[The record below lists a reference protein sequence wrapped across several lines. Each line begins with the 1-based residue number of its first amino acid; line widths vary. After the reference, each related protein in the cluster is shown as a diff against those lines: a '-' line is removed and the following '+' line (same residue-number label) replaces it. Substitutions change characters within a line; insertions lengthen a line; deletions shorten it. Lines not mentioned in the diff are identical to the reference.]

1 MRKNYWL
8 LTLLLLALGYGLPG
22 RARAQG
28 PALAPPLLRS
38 LSLTFDT
45 VRYSLGEQM
54 LTVAGEPR
62 LYFYYHNDDQVAEL
76 RLMPLRAGGRP
87 PRLLPS
93 PDFVLQDSLMAGPG
107 GEYRGM
113 LHFRNLTGAPF
124 VRLAFAPATDSAGQP
139 ARAQQIVS
147 LLPLTHTTLD
157 ARLASPELF
166 IGEDKVLEVSTNN
179 VANVRVTNEWTKNQ
193 DIDYKL
199 TREKNGL
206 FLHLVPNTL
215 GAHAVVV
222 RALAERPRLDGA
234 GRLTYQLPPLRLDFM
249 VRASRLRFLTA
260 ERKDVTYDEAGRSQ
274 GTEFVLDDG
283 HNFDLRRTYRVEAQQ
298 EPGGALV
305 AELFTRS
312 YLSNDRVLCQLRV
325 YNTHRQADGY
335 LYIKDGD
342 VAKYITNF
350 DITPRPRIGTIS
362 VLHRGGDWGGNT
374 TVSPGETVDVRLEGE
389 SLLKGRYHFDGANII
404 PSDSS
409 TRSEKVVIYRVQVP
423 LSSVRK
429 RIVVF
434 DGSNPTDF
442 GLSVKEAQRPHPLNF
457 VQVNYGDGPHPATQL
472 NGPILYDK
480 TISDVVFSFNANAID
495 EGGNLFGRQ
504 YLTMDVRTVD
514 DKGNLIDQRTVD
526 QLVVCPGES
535 SPRYAY
541 YQGND
546 CQVGNFSL
554 NSILGRKTYD
564 LDAWYRIIITVRD
577 DARQYSTKGYSQ
589 QIELVLRRHV
599 NFDISVS
606 FPAGLLTKYRNQ
618 PSYTSFGG
626 ISLATLAQLSFYAPD
641 RINKLRPYR
650 IGAGFVALNAFNLS
664 NNSDVQRALGIVV
677 IGSVTPVRTGARLS
691 FPLYL
696 GGGLLLGQQNQQAQ
710 PGSSDQQG
718 KVLPFLLFGPGI
730 GVTL

>member
-1 MRKNYWL
+1 MGALRRTFAASACAMLKKYWL
-8 LTLLLLALGYGLPG
+8 FIALLLAAGG
-22 RARAQG
+22 ARAQG
-28 PALAPPLLRS
+28 SAPGTPLLRS

-45 VRYSLGEQM
+45 LRYSLGEQM

-76 RLMPLRAGGRP
+76 RLVPAQPGRRP

-93 PDFVLQDSLMAGPG
+93 PDFVLQDSLIAGPG

-124 VRLAFAPATDSAGQP
+124 VRLAFAPAADSAGQL
-139 ARAQQIVS
+139 ARAQQVVS
-147 LLPLTHTTLD
+147 LLPLTRTTLD

-166 IGEDKVLEVSTNN
+166 IGEEKVLEVSTNN
-179 VANVRVTNEWTKNQ
+179 IANVRVANEWTKNQ

-215 GAHAVVV
+215 GAHAILV
-222 RALAERPRLDGA
+222 RAQSERPHLDGA
-234 GRLTYQLPPLRLDFM
+234 GRLTYQLPPLRLEFL
-249 VRASRLRFLTA
+249 VKASRLRFLTA
-260 ERKDVTYDEAGRSQ
+260 ERKDVTYDDGGRSQ

-283 HNFDLRRTYRVEAQQ
+283 HNFDLRRTYRIEAQQ
-298 EPGGALV
+298 EPGGALI

-350 DITPRPRIGTIS
+350 DITPRPRIATIS

-374 TVSPGETVDVRLEGE
+374 TINPGETVDVRLEGE

-409 TRSEKVVIYRVQVP
+409 TRSEKVLIYRVQVP

-429 RIVVF
+429 RIAIF

-457 VQVNYGDGPHPATQL
+457 VQVNYGDGPHPITQL
-472 NGPILYDK
+472 NGPVLYDK
-480 TISDVVFSFNANAID
+480 TIPDMVFSFNANAID
-495 EGGNLFGRQ
+495 ESGNLYGRQ

-526 QLVVCPGES
+526 QFVVCPGEA

-554 NSILGRKTYD
+554 NSLLGRKTYD
-564 LDAWYRIIITVRD
+564 LDAWYRIIITVRS

-589 QIELVLRRHV
+589 QIELVLRRHI

-606 FPAGLLTKYRNQ
+606 FPAGLLLKSTQESGYG
-618 PSYTSFGG
+618 SFSG

-641 RINKLRPYR
+641 RINRLRPYKV
-650 IGAGFVALNAFNLS
+650 GAGFVALNAFNLS
-664 NNSDVQRALGIVV
+664 PDATGRDLGVVV
-677 IGSVTPVRTGARLS
+677 IGSVTPVRPNAKLT

-696 GGGLLLGQQNQQAQ
+696 GGGYRLSKG
-710 PGSSDQQG
+710 DWF
-718 KVLPFLLFGPGI
+718 FLLGPGI
-730 GVTL
+730 GVSF

>member
-1 MRKNYWL
+1 MLRKYWLIL
-8 LTLLLLALGYGLPG
+8 LTLLLAAGG
-22 RARAQG
+22 ARAQG
-28 PALAPPLLRS
+28 AAPNTPLLRS

-45 VRYSLGEQM
+45 VRYTLGEQM

-76 RLMPLRAGGRP
+76 RLVPLRPGRP

-93 PDFVLQDSLMAGPG
+93 PEFVVQDSLVAGPG

-124 VRLAFAPATDSAGQP
+124 VRLAFAPAADSAGQP
-139 ARAQQIVS
+139 ARAQQLVS
-147 LLPLTHTTLD
+147 LLPLTRTTLD
-157 ARLASPELF
+157 LRLTSPELF
-166 IGEDKVLEVSTNN
+166 IGEEKVLEISTNN
-179 VANVRVTNEWTKNQ
+179 LANVRVSNEWTKNQ

-215 GAHAVVV
+215 GPHTVTV
-222 RALAERPRLDGA
+222 RAQSERPRLDGA
-234 GRLTYQLPPLRLDFM
+234 GRLTYQLPPLSLAFN

-283 HNFDLRRTYRVEAQQ
+283 HNFELRHTYRIEAQQ

-350 DITPRPRIGTIS
+350 DITPRPTITTLS
-362 VLHRGGDWGGNT
+362 VLHRGGDWGSNT
-374 TVSPGETVDVRLEGE
+374 TINPGETVDVRLEGE

-409 TRSEKVVIYRVQVP
+409 TRSEKVVIFRVQVP

-434 DGSNPTDF
+434 DASTPTTF
-442 GLSVKEAQRPHPLNF
+442 GLTVKEAQRPHPLSF
-457 VQVNYGDGPHPATQL
+457 VQVNYGNGARPITQL
-472 NGPILYDK
+472 NGPVLYDK
-480 TISDVVFSFNANAID
+480 TIPDVVFSFNANAID
-495 EGGNLFGRQ
+495 ESGILYGRQ

-514 DKGNLIDQRTVD
+514 EKGNLIDQRTVD

-577 DARQYSTKGYSQ
+577 DARQYGGTKGYSQ

-606 FPAGLLTKYRNQ
+606 FPAGLLTKYAGES
-618 PSYTSFGG
+618 SYNSFGG

-641 RINKLRPYR
+641 RINRLRPYR

-664 NNSDVQRALGIVV
+664 NNATVTRDLGIV
-677 IGSVTPVRTGARLS
+677 ILGSVVPIRTGARLT

-696 GGGLLLGQQNQQAQ
+696 GGGYLLSA
-710 PGSSDQQG
+710 G
-718 KVLPFLLFGPGI
+718 KPFLLFGPGI